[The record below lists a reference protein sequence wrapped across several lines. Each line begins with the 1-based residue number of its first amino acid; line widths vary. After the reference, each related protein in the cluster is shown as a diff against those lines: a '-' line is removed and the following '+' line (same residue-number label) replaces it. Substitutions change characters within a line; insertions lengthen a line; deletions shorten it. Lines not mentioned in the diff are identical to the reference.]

1 VPPPP
6 DGPPR
11 PQHPRTAWRLGVPAI
26 AAVAGLLFATSAVT
40 ARGTDLRAD
49 RRTQISQLITEQQR
63 TVADQQASVR
73 RLQAELDAAGA
84 GLSDPRLLQARRE
97 AARLAAPAGLTAVT
111 GAGLSVT
118 LDDAPYRPDDPTYQ
132 GVPPDYLVVHQQDV
146 QGVVNALWAG
156 HARAVAIM
164 GHRVV
169 ATTVIR
175 CVGNTLWLPG
185 ERPYSPP
192 FVVTAVGDPAA
203 LRAALASSRAVR
215 IYQQYVDAYRLGYRV
230 REERRLTLPAYDGPV
245 QLLYARVAGPSGSV
259 AP

>member
-1 VPPPP
+1 VAERSS
-6 DGPPR
+6 G
-11 PQHPRTAWRLGVPAI
+11 WRLAVPLV

-49 RRTQISQLITEQQR
+49 RRTEVSQLIAEQQATLAGER
-63 TVADQQASVR
+63 VTLR
-73 RLQAELDAAGA
+73 RLQAELDAAGVGVA
-84 GLSDPRLLQARRE
+84 DPRLARARRQ
-97 AARLAAPAGLTAVT
+97 AALLAAPAGLTPVA

-118 LDDAPYRPDDPTYQ
+118 LDDAPYRPDDPAYR

-156 HARAVAIM
+156 HARAVAVM
-164 GHRVV
+164 GHRVI

-192 FVVTAVGDPAA
+192 FVVTAVGDPAT
-203 LRAALASSRAVR
+203 LRAALAASRAVQV
-215 IYQQYVDAYRLGYRV
+215 YQQYVDAYGLGYRV
-230 REERRLTLPAYDGPV
+230 SGQRRLSLPAYEGPV
-245 QLLYARVAGPSGSV
+245 QLLYASVPAGAASASPPV
-259 AP
+259 TP